1 MARIAATRTE
11 RCLSI
16 ALFLGAFMVP
26 ALYATKVSAWGQY
39 SQNGDATNCAQSGC
53 HGDFRTNRY
62 TPPSGDPEW
71 NDDLMGAHND
81 VLNDC
86 DACHSGSN
94 FKTVFLSSSDSLT
107 FPMSCIGCH
116 GRAEDGPAEPGAGLR
131 EHHDAAGAFDCT
143 TGCHTVVVPERED
156 VLPPN
161 YGTLSVDPCNPG
173 SAFSENFPANPDGIG
188 LGGLD
193 NDGDLLYDGDDPDC
207 AAPGCGNGI
216 VEDGEECDDGNT
228 LDGDCCSASCQFE
241 PAGSSC
247 PDGLYCNGDETC
259 DGAGTCQAGTS
270 VDCSDGVD
278 CTVDSCNEASDS
290 CDNTPD
296 DAFCDNGLF
305 CDGAEACDP
314 VNDCQPGTAVDCN
327 DGVGCTDDSCDE
339 ANDVC
344 VNNPNDLSCSDDG
357 LFCTGTVVCDAVM
370 DCSTTGDPCAD
381 GTVCNEATDTCDT
394 QGGSGG
400 GCQLQPLGSGLG
412 GKSNA
417 TTPILIL
424 LFLCVLL
431 LRERRRRRRPARGR

>member
-1 MARIAATRTE
+1 M
-11 RCLSI
+11 
-16 ALFLGAFMVP
+16 
-26 ALYATKVSAWGQY
+26 
-39 SQNGDATNCAQSGC
+39 
-53 HGDFRTNRY
+53 
-62 TPPSGDPEW
+62 PPSGDPEW

-207 AAPGCGNGI
+207 AVPGCGNGI
-216 VEDGEECDDGNT
+216 VEGGEECDDGNT
-228 LDGDCCSASCQFE
+228 LDDDCCSASCQFE

-417 TTPILIL
+417 TPPILIL

>member
-1 MARIAATRTE
+1 MDCSDGVDCTDDFCDE
-11 RCLSI
+11 VNDVCVNDPNDLNCPGDG
-16 ALFLGAFMVP
+16 LFCTGMEFCDGVMDCS
-26 ALYATKVSAWGQY
+26 TT
-39 SQNGDATNCAQSGC
+39 GDPCAVGTICNEATNVC
-53 HGDFRTNRY
+53 
-62 TPPSGDPEW
+62 
-71 NDDLMGAHND
+71 D
-81 VLNDC
+81 V
-86 DACHSGSN
+86 
-94 FKTVFLSSSDSLT
+94 V
-107 FPMSCIGCH
+107 
-116 GRAEDGPAEPGAGLR
+116 
-131 EHHDAAGAFDCT
+131 
-143 TGCHTVVVPERED
+143 
-156 VLPPN
+156 
-161 YGTLSVDPCNPG
+161 
-173 SAFSENFPANPDGIG
+173 
-188 LGGLD
+188 
-193 NDGDLLYDGDDPDC
+193 
-207 AAPGCGNGI
+207 PGCGNGI
-216 VEDGEECDDGNT
+216 VEGGEECDDGNT

-241 PAGSSC
+241 PAGSAC

-339 ANDVC
+339 ASDVC
-344 VNNPNDLSCSDDG
+344 VNNPNDLNCSDDG

-417 TTPILIL
+417 TPPILIL